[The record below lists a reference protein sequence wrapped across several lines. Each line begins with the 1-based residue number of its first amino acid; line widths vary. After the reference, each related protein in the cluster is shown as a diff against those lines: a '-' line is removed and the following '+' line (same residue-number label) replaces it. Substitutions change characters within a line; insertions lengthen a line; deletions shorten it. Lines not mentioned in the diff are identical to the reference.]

1 MNMQERFSAILGDRA
16 VFHEP
21 LSRHTSFQ
29 IGGVADYFLLPQSAQ
44 ELAQV
49 ITLCR
54 EAGLPFYLLGN
65 GTNLLVGDEGFRGA
79 VVTLSR
85 MQSVTVKGT
94 EIEAQAG
101 AALAKVSQ
109 DARDA
114 GLSGL
119 AFACGI
125 PGSVGGAVVM
135 NAGAYGGEINTVL
148 KTVTLLTRTG
158 EVRELPKEALGLG
171 YRHSSLMETGDIVL
185 GAVFSL
191 TPGDK
196 EEIADEMRS
205 LLRERAAK
213 QPLNLPSAGSTF
225 KRPTGYYAG
234 KLIQDAG
241 LAGFQ
246 VGGAQVSTKHCG
258 FVVNTGGASAKD
270 VRDLVREVSRI
281 VYESFGVRLE
291 PEIRYLGETEEGWR

>member
-1 MNMQERFSAILGDRA
+1 MNMQERFSALLGDRA
-16 VFHEP
+16 VSHEP

-29 IGGVADYFLLPQSAQ
+29 IGGVADYFLLPQTAQ

-54 EAGLPFYLLGN
+54 EAGLPFYLMGN
-65 GTNLLVGDEGFRGA
+65 GTNLLVGDAGFRGA

-85 MQSVTVKGT
+85 MQSVAIKGT

-101 AALAKVSQ
+101 AALARVSQ

-135 NAGAYGGEINTVL
+135 NAGAYGGEVRDVL
-148 KTVTLLTRTG
+148 KTVTVLTRAG

-171 YRHSSLMETGDIVL
+171 YRHSNLMETGDIVL

-191 TPGDK
+191 TPGDR

-270 VRDLVREVSRI
+270 VKDLVGEVSRI